1 MVACSIIFTFIKKH
15 RIQIY
20 SDYVR
25 EVRDSAEM
33 AAGVL
38 NIADELKNMFTRNEE
53 RINKDGS
60 NPVT

>member
-1 MVACSIIFTFIKKH
+1 M
-15 RIQIY
+15 
-20 SDYVR
+20 R